1 MPMRPLLALATLA
14 CACGFVPLP
23 RDRWGSARL
32 SKVID
37 VEPIEPEDSDL
48 DAALGADDAAGAARA
63 ASSLSMGEALT
74 TEGRRLDDLVQSAS
88 GGLSE
93 DELRAAW
100 TAELQASLNN
110 HGAELCAGA
119 YEGHMRHGRGAL
131 MLNFEVD
138 GESAHPA
145 ATDALAELVRGR
157 TTELDAGRDGGA
169 RGGMPWLYLPLSA
182 IGETQRHLG
191 SAEFA
196 QIEAVVLSYD
206 PEAEFVIFFAHK
218 GVVGI
223 QTPRPAPMPP
233 RYIWE
238 SQRPKKV
245 SSQVH
250 PRAYPGRAR

>member
-1 MPMRPLLALATLA
+1 MFWFCALST
-14 CACGFVPLP
+14 
-23 RDRWGSARL
+23 
-32 SKVID
+32 
-37 VEPIEPEDSDL
+37 
-48 DAALGADDAAGAARA
+48 
-63 ASSLSMGEALT
+63 
-74 TEGRRLDDLVQSAS
+74 GRES
-88 GGLSE
+88 GGRKS
-93 DELRAAW
+93 
-100 TAELQASLNN
+100 SK
-110 HGAELCAGA
+110 
-119 YEGHMRHGRGAL
+119 
-131 MLNFEVD
+131 
-138 GESAHPA
+138 S
-145 ATDALAELVRGR
+145 
-157 TTELDAGRDGGA
+157 

>member
-157 TTELDAGRDGGA
+157 TTELDAGR
-169 RGGMPWLYLPLSA
+169 
-182 IGETQRHLG
+182 
-191 SAEFA
+191 
-196 QIEAVVLSYD
+196 
-206 PEAEFVIFFAHK
+206 
-218 GVVGI
+218 
-223 QTPRPAPMPP
+223 
-233 RYIWE
+233 
-238 SQRPKKV
+238 
-245 SSQVH
+245 
-250 PRAYPGRAR
+250 GRALLTADPMGPPPYLRTRILTPLVCSFVAAGTVARVRVSARLCTRLKTVVSTHTRTQTRF